1 MSVFT
6 ALLLGRSEEMV
17 YSTHIIAVKCQ
28 VANPPGGIPAVFPK
42 FKHLH
47 LAVLSDPTNEALA
60 VEHTEP
66 GQAGVTNH
74 SSWASLMMERVLLV
88 R

>member
-1 MSVFT
+1 MPGGKSS
-6 ALLLGRSEEMV
+6 G
-17 YSTHIIAVKCQ
+17 
-28 VANPPGGIPAVFPK
+28 GGIPAVFPM

-74 SSWASLMMERVLLV
+74 NSWAGLMMERVLLV